1 MIETV
6 NKVVRPKRRYISENL
21 KIDSW
26 DKINS
31 IFVELLSREINSK
44 DDLENWLFDNSELS
58 AVLEEDMA
66 WRYIKMNIDTTD
78 KDLQKD
84 FNFWINEISP
94 KVAPFAHKLNL
105 KLISSPFVKD
115 LDEEKFKIYLRGV
128 KNHIE
133 IYREENTPLFT
144 TVQEKQ
150 QLYGSICAKM
160 TIEHDGETLTLQQAA
175 QYLKSTDRN
184 LRESIFVK
192 VNNRR
197 QKDVVALDNLFDELI
212 QLRQT
217 IAKNAGFDNFRD
229 YMFSAMG
236 RFDYSVADC
245 FEFHSSVQ
253 EFIVPIISE
262 IEKDR
267 KNKLNVSS
275 YKPWD
280 TQADANGEMPLK
292 PFDKPKD
299 LIEKSITC
307 FNKLDPYFGS
317 CLNIMNNMN
326 HLDLE
331 SKLGKAPGGFM
342 YPLYEIGVPFI
353 FMNAVGSQRD
363 VVTMIHEGGHAVH
376 SFLSRDLELTEFKS
390 TPSEVAELA
399 SMSMELLTMDNWE
412 VFYSNPSELKRAKIE
427 QLEKALEGL
436 PWIAAIDQFQHW
448 IYTNQH
454 TPSQR
459 REQWVKINKTLGNQ
473 IVDWTGYELAL
484 SNQWQ
489 KQLHLYEVPFY
500 YIEYGM
506 AQLGAIAVWRNYKQ
520 KGSVALDEYKAALKL
535 GYTKS
540 IGEIYNQAG
549 IKFDFSADYIKE
561 LASFIMK
568 ELSLLINQTD

>member
-473 IVDWTGYELAL
+473 IVDWSGYELAL

-540 IGEIYNQAG
+540 IGEIYDQAG
-549 IKFDFSADYIKE
+549 IKFDFSSDYIKE